1 MSSSSHK
8 LFSSDTEIPVNS
20 INYIQIGAEDLED
33 GISEEDDPAK
43 SFCSSAAS
51 LYISA
56 EYHKVRI
63 RLQDK
68 KSAASLAEDLRN
80 AAAESKKRVTFG

>member
-20 INYIQIGAEDLED
+20 INYIQIGSEDLED
-33 GISEEDDPAK
+33 GISEKDDPTK

-56 EYHKVRI
+56 EDHKVRI
-63 RLQDK
+63 RLQDE

-80 AAAESKKRVTFG
+80 AVAGSKNK